1 MESILQ
7 DTVGIG
13 NLQPLPAGLNQS
25 KGAKVNWQFYKNQEI
40 NKSYSVD
47 LIDLQEQIRRDIRQQ
62 IAVYNKIN
70 GH

>member
-7 DTVGIG
+7 DTIGIG

-25 KGAKVNWQFYKNQEI
+25 KGAKLNWSFFKKQNI
-40 NKSYSVD
+40 NPVYAAD
-47 LIDLQEQIRRDIRQQ
+47 LTHLQELIRRDIRRK

-70 GH
+70 GQ